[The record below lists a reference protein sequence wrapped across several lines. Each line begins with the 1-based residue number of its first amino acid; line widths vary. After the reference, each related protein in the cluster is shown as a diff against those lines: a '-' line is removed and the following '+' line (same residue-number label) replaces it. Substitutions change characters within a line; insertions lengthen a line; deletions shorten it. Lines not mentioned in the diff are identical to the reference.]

1 MSLRQRLEN
10 LTVSQKLLAA
20 LLVLLATV
28 LLVANLAFIS
38 AAYWISRENTAPQ
51 ALHSL
56 GRLIATPAL
65 SREALASPGKA
76 AALLD
81 TLESFSTVRA
91 AALYG
96 SDGQRLAQLPRGEK
110 LQLPERAEHLN
121 EWRHDDFRASKLI
134 ALPQPGQSRESA
146 SRPPITAPA
155 GPVAG

>member
-10 LTVSQKLLAA
+10 LTVSRKLLAA

-38 AAYWISRENTAPQ
+38 AAYWIARENTAPL

-65 SREALASPGKA
+65 SREALASPAQA

-81 TLESFSTVRA
+81 SLESYTSVRA
-91 AALYG
+91 AGRETAVARARGTAGHMAPRGL
-96 SDGQRLAQLPRGEK
+96 SRLAI
-110 LQLPERAEHLN
+110 
-121 EWRHDDFRASKLI
+121 D
-134 ALPQPGQSRESA
+134 
-146 SRPPITAPA
+146 
-155 GPVAG
+155 